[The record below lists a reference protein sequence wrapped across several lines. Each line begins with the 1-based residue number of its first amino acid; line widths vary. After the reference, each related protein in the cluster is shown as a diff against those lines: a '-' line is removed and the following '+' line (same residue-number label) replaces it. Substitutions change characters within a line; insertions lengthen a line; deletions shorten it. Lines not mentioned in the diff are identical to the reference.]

1 MSKPV
6 NRFTSF
12 ADPEEVAATAAA
24 QQQQSQKKTTAANAT
39 KKVVIKKAPARAAD
53 ADEEAFASVTDR
65 PQTVGRGGRGGRGR
79 GDGERREGGDRVE
92 GGRGRGGDGESRG
105 RGERRGGR
113 GRGDGESRG
122 RGERRGGDRE
132 GGRGR
137 GEGRGRGPPRLDADG
152 NEIARPER
160 RERKFEGKPREEAH
174 PMDKQD
180 GTGRG
185 RRGDRKDGERRG
197 GWGDKKPVA
206 EGETE
211 ENKDGAP
218 AEEEKRAPRR
228 EREPREPVVVEEQ
241 EEVGF
246 TLDDYINQKS
256 AKGTGLLADTKVA
269 RDHEKV

>member
-65 PQTVGRGGRGGRGR
+65 PQTVGRGG
-79 GDGERREGGDRVE
+79 
-92 GGRGRGGDGESRG
+92 
-105 RGERRGGR
+105 RGGR

-228 EREPREPVVVEEQ
+228 EREPREPVVVEEE